1 MFLLDEAYCEFSGM
15 TVKDLVLKYKNILV
29 SRTMSKAFGLANFR
43 FGYLLSCVDNIELIS
58 KIRNPKNIT
67 TFAQEAVIGALSD
80 IPYMEN
86 YVKEVCKAREWFYT
100 KMKRFAAECKVY
112 NSFANFVVLKC
123 ATVELKISYLSI
135 CFNKIFMFES

>member
-1 MFLLDEAYCEFSGM
+1 M

-86 YVKEVCKAREWFYT
+86 YVKEVCKSER
-100 KMKRFAAECKVY
+100 M
-112 NSFANFVVLKC
+112 VLYKNEKGLRQSVRC
-123 ATVELKISYLSI
+123 IIALLTLL
-135 CFNKIFMFES
+135 F